1 MGTFDYNKVKNPEYF
16 KENRVE
22 AHSDHK
28 YYGSMEEMEQKQERL
43 QLQHQQVDGHGH
55 LQILISIQMEKKSY
69 IQ

>member
-28 YYGSMEEMEQKQERL
+28 YYGSMEEMEQKQEKFKYSL
-43 QLQHQQVDGHGH
+43 NGLWKFHYA
-55 LQILISIQMEKKSY
+55 KNY
-69 IQ
+69 I

>member
-28 YYGSMEEMEQKQERL
+28 YYGSIIFSGCQK
-43 QLQHQQVDGHGH
+43 
-55 LQILISIQMEKKSY
+55 ISTNFI
-69 IQ
+69 